1 VSRLREVPGWWSTLT
16 SPRSD
21 RLLLDLLRAVE
32 RAGVSKNDRPAV
44 EHIWQTRQILR
55 ARWLTARA
63 IEAEA
68 QRLAPEEHERRQR
81 ADHRLT
87 D

>member
-63 IEAEA
+63 IEAEKA
-68 QRLAPEEHERRQR
+68 RPLEERSQHG
-81 ADHRLT
+81 DHRHT

>member
-44 EHIWQTRQILR
+44 ERIWQTRQILR
-55 ARWLTARA
+55 ARWLAARA
-63 IEAEA
+63 VEAEMEA
-68 QRLAPEEHERRQR
+68 QRLAPEDRR
-81 ADHRLT
+81 T
-87 D
+87 DR